1 MKQILL
7 LACITMLTA
16 TQTSAQTE
24 VEAFKQPYAP
34 GQLFPSEHFTGR
46 VWLSKLIHNDS
57 LHVAAFNVTFAP
69 TCINS
74 WHYHTGGQILVA
86 TAGVGYYQEKGRPAR
101 RLHPGDIVEVDPNV
115 EHWHGAA
122 PDSWFSHVAVS
133 CNPESNRTV
142 WLSPVGQ
149 GAYREAVTDGEAYYQ
164 AAREA
169 LSPRQHAIVELGVY
183 TAHGDLNGLRTAI
196 AGAFESGMTQN
207 EVKEVF
213 IHAYAYCGFP
223 RSLRALQTMMDVMDE
238 RQAAGI
244 SDPVGREASPAKAR
258 GDKYT
263 RGQNTLSELMG
274 MPSDGRPAG
283 YAEFAPTIDR
293 FLKEHLFADIFE
305 RDVLSYRDRELAT
318 LSILAGVGGVE
329 PMARAHMGICLHL
342 EITPRQLSALL
353 DIVAYRL
360 GTNAAE
366 PLRVILQ
373 DLQGE

>member
-1 MKQILL
+1 
-7 LACITMLTA
+7 
-16 TQTSAQTE
+16 
-24 VEAFKQPYAP
+24 
-34 GQLFPSEHFTGR
+34 
-46 VWLSKLIHNDS
+46 
-57 LHVAAFNVTFAP
+57 
-69 TCINS
+69 
-74 WHYHTGGQILVA
+74 
-86 TAGVGYYQEKGRPAR
+86 
-101 RLHPGDIVEVDPNV
+101 
-115 EHWHGAA
+115 
-122 PDSWFSHVAVS
+122 
-133 CNPESNRTV
+133 
-142 WLSPVGQ
+142 
-149 GAYREAVTDGEAYYQ
+149 
-164 AAREA
+164 
-169 LSPRQHAIVELGVY
+169 
-183 TAHGDLNGLRTAI
+183 
-196 AGAFESGMTQN
+196 MTQN

-342 EITPRQLSALL
+342 GITPRQLSALL

>member
-1 MKQILL
+1 
-7 LACITMLTA
+7 MLTA

-57 LHVAAFNVTFAP
+57 LHVPAFNVTFAP

-183 TAHGDLNGLRTAI
+183 TAHGDLNGLRTA
-196 AGAFESGMTQN
+196 
-207 EVKEVF
+207 
-213 IHAYAYCGFP
+213 
-223 RSLRALQTMMDVMDE
+223 
-238 RQAAGI
+238 
-244 SDPVGREASPAKAR
+244 
-258 GDKYT
+258 
-263 RGQNTLSELMG
+263 
-274 MPSDGRPAG
+274 PSNP
-283 YAEFAPTIDR
+283 E
-293 FLKEHLFADIFE
+293 
-305 RDVLSYRDRELAT
+305 
-318 LSILAGVGGVE
+318 
-329 PMARAHMGICLHL
+329 
-342 EITPRQLSALL
+342 
-353 DIVAYRL
+353 
-360 GTNAAE
+360 
-366 PLRVILQ
+366 
-373 DLQGE
+373 